1 MSTEFDRRHLLRAGG
16 ALSLAAVVSACSR
29 DGASSAAPSSRPSV
43 SSPAPPPGSAT
54 TSSPPPAPSAVDLL
68 AGARTCALT
77 ADTIAGPTW
86 FDAGAVR
93 SDIKDDRPGVPLQL
107 AFRVVQLPACAPL
120 ERAVVDL
127 WHCDALG
134 FYSGFAGA
142 AAGDGGRAG
151 GRDRYGDAQAATT
164 DADRFL
170 RGTQMTD
177 PTGLVQ
183 FITVYPGWYPT
194 RTVHLHLKVHLAET
208 TVLTTQL
215 FFDDAVSDRVHSSND
230 PYRQHPGRDTRN
242 DRDPFY
248 SPTALLASASGP
260 DGWLAAITLGVR

>member
-1 MSTEFDRRHLLRAGG
+1 MSAEFDRRHLLRAGG
-16 ALSLAAVVSACSR
+16 AMSLAAVVSACSR
-29 DGASSAAPSSRPSV
+29 DGASSAAPSSRPPA
-43 SSPAPPPGSAT
+43 SSAAPPPGSAT
-54 TSSPPPAPSAVDLL
+54 TSPPPPAPSAVDLL
-68 AGARTCALT
+68 AGAPTCALT

-86 FDAGAVR
+86 FDARDVR
-93 SDIKDDRPGVPLQL
+93 SDIRDDRPGVPLQL

-120 ERAVVDL
+120 PRAVVDL

-151 GRDRYGDAQAATT
+151 GRDQYGDAEAATT

-177 PTGLVQ
+177 PSGLVQ

-194 RTVHLHLKVHLAET
+194 RTVHLHLKVHLAEA

-215 FFDDAVSDRVHSSND
+215 FFDDAVSDRVHSTND

-248 SPTALLASASGP
+248 SSTALLTSASAP